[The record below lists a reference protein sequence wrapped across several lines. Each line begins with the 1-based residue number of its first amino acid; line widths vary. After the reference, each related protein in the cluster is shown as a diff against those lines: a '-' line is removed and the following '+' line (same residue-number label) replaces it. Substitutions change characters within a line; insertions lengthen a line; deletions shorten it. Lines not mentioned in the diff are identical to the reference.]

1 MSAPGEARSAGR
13 PWLRLEGWRGL
24 ALAALLYALLLA
36 LLLPEAV
43 FQGRVFTSPDA
54 VAPAGLAEYV
64 AVNDL
69 PAPAWNPFIF
79 AGMPAA
85 ASLSAGTGLYPGT
98 VLLRWAIDNLRLPP
112 LSWLLA
118 HYLWAAL
125 GVFLLARGR
134 GARGWVAWLAGAVFL
149 LMPSQIAIGAY
160 GHGSKVMSLSWIPWT
175 LLFTDRLVGGR
186 RRLLD
191 AGLLALS
198 LAGLLLTAHVQV
210 VYYGLMT
217 TGLFALCRLILAARG
232 GGARAWLPSLALGL
246 AALALAAAASAPLYA
261 PVHEYS
267 GRSIRGASAGGGVDY
282 DYATAWSLHPAEW
295 TTFLLPSSW
304 GFGEETYFGRMPMTN
319 YPNYLGAVPF
329 LAALALFLLGPRRRY
344 DLFLGGLFAA
354 ATLVAAGRYLPWAYR
369 PLYDLLPGFS
379 RFRVPVMVVMIQQ
392 LALALLFARGLERAL
407 REAAAA
413 RRLRWALLA
422 GVGFYA
428 LAALAGPPLMERAAR
443 GALAEKYAAQLAQIP
458 APQARQALA
467 RAAGQT
473 AGAAAPWLRAECL
486 RAGALV
492 LLALGALE
500 WRRRGDGARG
510 EALLAA
516 ALAVAVVADLVP
528 LDRKLLHPAR
538 HWPGRRDVALL
549 GTPRSAAVQLPPRT
563 LAFLEANLDHQRFHA
578 LPGSRFVGNE
588 AAARGLAN
596 LGGYHAAKLAVADS
610 MVKAV
615 PRAGLPLL
623 RRFAV
628 RYLVAPQPLERSGG
642 MTVALSAEETVYEIP
657 GARPRLFLADTVAV
671 APPAATRAGVLAG
684 APVTAAVALDA
695 APDPAPRTGA
705 GPPGRIHDAR
715 WGLDAV
721 SCRAELARPAVLV
734 LADMNYPG
742 WEVRV
747 DGEARP
753 LLTADGYFRAVALP
767 AGAHDVAFAF
777 APPAGGALGWLRRAA
792 LLAAMALVLGG
803 AWRAW
808 RERHATAAPG
818 GGVPPGGGAAVP
830 GGGDAAAGAESAEG
844 GEAKGD
850 AAGGSAAGGKKRR
863 RGKGRR

>member
-1 MSAPGEARSAGR
+1 MSARGDAPRAGR
-13 PWLRLEGWRGL
+13 PWLRLEGGRGL

-54 VAPAGLAEYV
+54 VAPAGLAEYL
-64 AVNDL
+64 AARDL
-69 PAPAWNPFIF
+69 PPPAWNPFIF

-85 ASLSAGTGLYPGT
+85 ASLSTNTGLYPGT
-98 VLLRWAIDNLRLPP
+98 VLLRWAIDHLRLPP

-149 LMPSQIAIGAY
+149 LMPSQVAIGAY

-175 LLFTDRLVGGR
+175 LLFTDRLVEGR
-186 RRLLD
+186 RPLLD

-210 VYYGLMT
+210 VYYGLVI
-217 TGLFALCRLILAARG
+217 TGLFALGRLIAAARRG
-232 GGARAWLPSLALGL
+232 GLRAWLPPLALGL
-246 AALALAAAASAPLYA
+246 AALVLAAAASAPLYA

-282 DYATAWSLHPAEW
+282 DYATAWSLHPREW

-304 GFGEETYFGRMPMTN
+304 GFGEETYFGRMPMTD

-344 DLFLGGLFAA
+344 DLFFGGLFVA

-407 REAAAA
+407 RRPAAA
-413 RRLRWALLA
+413 RRLRWVLLA

-428 LAALAGPPLMERAAR
+428 LAAWAGPALMDRAAR
-443 GALAEKYAAQLAQIP
+443 GALAEKHAAQLARLP
-458 APQARQALA
+458 AAQGRQALA
-467 RAAGQT
+467 RAAGQA
-473 AGAAAPWLRAECL
+473 AGASAPWLRAESL
-486 RAGALV
+486 RAGGLILLV
-492 LLALGALE
+492 LGALE
-500 WRRRGDGARG
+500 WRRRGAGARG
-510 EALLAA
+510 EAVLAA
-516 ALAVAVVADLVP
+516 ALAVAVIADLVP
-528 LDRKLLHPAR
+528 LDRKILHPSR
-538 HWPGRRDVALL
+538 HWPGQRGVELL
-549 GTPRSAAVQLPPRT
+549 GPPRGAAVELPPRT
-563 LAFLEANLDHQRFHA
+563 LAFLETKLDHQRFHA
-578 LPGSRFVGNE
+578 LAGSRFAGNE

-628 RYLVAPQPLERSGG
+628 RYLLAPAPLERAGG
-642 MTVALSAEETVYEIP
+642 LPLALAAEEAVYEIP
-657 GARPRLFLADTVAV
+657 GARPRLFLADTTFVE
-671 APPAATRAGVLAG
+671 PPAATRARVLAG
-684 APVTAAVALDA
+684 APVTEAVALDA
-695 APDPAPRTGA
+695 APDPAPRPGEGPA
-705 GPPGRIHDAR
+705 GEILAVD

-721 SCRAELARPAVLV
+721 ACNARLARPAVLV

-747 DGEARP
+747 DGDARP

-767 AGAHDVAFAF
+767 AGEHAVTFRF
-777 APPAGGALGWLRRAA
+777 APPGGGALRWLRRVA
-792 LLAAMALVLGG
+792 LLAALLLALAG

-808 RERHATAAPG
+808 RERLRPQPDRDDAPG
-818 GGVPPGGGAAVP
+818 GV
-830 GGGDAAAGAESAEG
+830 
-844 GEAKGD
+844 
-850 AAGGSAAGGKKRR
+850 
-863 RGKGRR
+863 